1 MKRLLL
7 LVPLIHIGLFG
18 LTRGSAYAQSRGNP
32 RLFIVVVCDGLRPDS
47 VTPRDMPHLYDLAR
61 EGVRFDRQHAQFPTV
76 TMVNAATLAT
86 GAPAGTTGI
95 LGDTMYLGP
104 ALAQRGANLG
114 QEPLK
119 TVAQVVDLEDTHAL
133 TVLD

>member
-7 LVPLIHIGLFG
+7 LVPLSLIGLFALADG
-18 LTRGSAYAQSRGNP
+18 LASAQRHANP

-47 VTPRDMPHLYDLAR
+47 VNLRDTPHLYDLSR
-61 EGVRFDRQHAQFPTV
+61 EGVRFDRQHSQFPTV
-76 TMVNAATLAT
+76 TMVNAAALAT
-86 GAPAGTTGI
+86 GARAGTTGI

-104 ALAQRGANLG
+104 ALAQHGGNLS

-119 TVAQVVDLEDTHAL
+119 SLAQIVDLEDTHTL
-133 TVLD
+133 